1 MGRIAVRLQP
11 RASRSGFYGER
22 EGVILARVS
31 EPPLE
36 GRANRA
42 LIALIAKRVGAAK
55 SEIGLVS
62 GRSSRNKVFEIEGM
76 EPEQIREALLG

>member
-22 EGVILARVS
+22 EGVILARVN
-31 EPPLE
+31 EPPVD

-42 LIALIAKRVGAAK
+42 LIGLIAKRLGIAK
-55 SEIGLVS
+55 SRIGLVR
-62 GRSSRNKVFEIEGM
+62 GESSRNKVMEIEGM
-76 EPEQIREALLG
+76 EPEQIRGALLR